1 MGRTLLSELGS
12 AAPDVAI
19 RSLDKAY
26 PGGAGRG
33 GYQFSDLA
41 RHPGARGGPCHP
53 LTLPAHLPLHT
64 PHAPHN
70 PFSTHRMLDTPHASC
85 TRDDCTVSPATAL
98 QDTSPATAPL
108 GVSPDRPLNYLA
120 CYHPPGVIVVPYTKS
135 AMSFF
140 ELYRMNVPLF
150 YPSVALLTKWEL
162 GMLTSAPILTAHTTY
177 NMHMHTPAWS
187 RYSRRR
193 WARCLIILPP
203 LGARVPL
210 GAMRVP
216 CTQQP
221 RTPHN
226 NHAPHTPRTH
236 LLKAPRSCRSA
247 STGGTHRRR
256 CASPSRPTRTRATT
270 ARRSPTGCRLAT
282 RVRCLPPP
290 RPTLVHPSP
299 TPRPPLAH
307 PSRISHPSLTHPSG
321 LLAFWLA
328 AE

>member
-1 MGRTLLSELGS
+1 
-12 AAPDVAI
+12 
-19 RSLDKAY
+19 
-26 PGGAGRG
+26 
-33 GYQFSDLA
+33 
-41 RHPGARGGPCHP
+41 
-53 LTLPAHLPLHT
+53 
-64 PHAPHN
+64 
-70 PFSTHRMLDTPHASC
+70 
-85 TRDDCTVSPATAL
+85 
-98 QDTSPATAPL
+98 
-108 GVSPDRPLNYLA
+108 
-120 CYHPPGVIVVPYTKS
+120 
-135 AMSFF
+135 
-140 ELYRMNVPLF
+140 MNVPLF

-282 RVRCLPPP
+282 RVYAAY
-290 RPTLVHPSP
+290 HPLAQPSS

-307 PSRISHPSLTHPSG
+307 PSPTPCASLTHLPPIPHPPLWPSG
-321 LLAFWLA
+321 FLAGR
-328 AE
+328 